1 MMADDT
7 KQTTV
12 LFDKSFQTMALPNP
26 DSVDDSV
33 DDGDEEEEDEDEI
46 DENEEDD
53 TDTVEASASVEVR
66 DPYLPIYL
74 PIYLPT

>member
-26 DSVDDSV
+26 DSVDDG
-33 DDGDEEEEDEDEI
+33 DDEEEDEDEI
-46 DENEEDD
+46 DEKEEDD
-53 TDTVEASASVEVR
+53 YWFNTID
-66 DPYLPIYL
+66 
-74 PIYLPT
+74 